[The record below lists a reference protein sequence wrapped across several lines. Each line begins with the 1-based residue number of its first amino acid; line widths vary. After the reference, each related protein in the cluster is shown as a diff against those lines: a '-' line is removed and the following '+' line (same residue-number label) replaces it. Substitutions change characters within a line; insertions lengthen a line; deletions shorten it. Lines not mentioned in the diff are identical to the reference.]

1 MYRSAMRLGAKLA
14 LAPLQ
19 VALFA
24 YDATTPPSYP
34 PPSGCSITFP
44 GELDMPVPSRAED
57 EVRTSVRGN
66 G

>member
-14 LAPLQ
+14 LVPLQ
-19 VALFA
+19 AALA
-24 YDATTPPSYP
+24 LYDATNPPSYP

-44 GELDMPVPSRAED
+44 GELDMPAPSRAED